1 VQFLGSFVGSIS
13 EGISLHLAIDVK
25 EELKMAKGYNHK
37 SAELEFKKMKQ
48 KDNEFM
54 RRNGMSESN
63 IDKMYLHDRK
73 DFNSDRRYNERKSKH
88 SNLFVTIATQPSED
102 LVSSAITLEEF
113 LDRIPIVPLSQAL
126 EMVSAQVRLM
136 SFLKNMGYSDT
147 EVARI
152 IGVHPST
159 VCRNLDNLYD
169 LYQFF
174 RRYEMDE

>member
-1 VQFLGSFVGSIS
+1 
-13 EGISLHLAIDVK
+13 
-25 EELKMAKGYNHK
+25 MAKGYNHK

-54 RRNGMSESN
+54 RRNGMSEPN

-73 DFNSDRRYNERKSKH
+73 DFNSDRRYNERKS
-88 SNLFVTIATQPSED
+88 NRRDLFITIATQPSED

>member
-1 VQFLGSFVGSIS
+1 
-13 EGISLHLAIDVK
+13 
-25 EELKMAKGYNHK
+25 
-37 SAELEFKKMKQ
+37 
-48 KDNEFM
+48 
-54 RRNGMSESN
+54 
-63 IDKMYLHDRK
+63 
-73 DFNSDRRYNERKSKH
+73 
-88 SNLFVTIATQPSED
+88 
-102 LVSSAITLEEF
+102 
-113 LDRIPIVPLSQAL
+113 
-126 EMVSAQVRLM
+126 MVSAQVKLM

>member
-1 VQFLGSFVGSIS
+1 
-13 EGISLHLAIDVK
+13 
-25 EELKMAKGYNHK
+25 MAKSYNHK

-63 IDKMYLHDRK
+63 IDKMYLHDR
-73 DFNSDRRYNERKSKH
+73 RYNERKSKH
-88 SNLFVTIATQPSED
+88 SDLFITIATQPSED

>member
-1 VQFLGSFVGSIS
+1 
-13 EGISLHLAIDVK
+13 
-25 EELKMAKGYNHK
+25 MAKGYNHK

-63 IDKMYLHDRK
+63 IGKMYLHDRK

-88 SNLFVTIATQPSED
+88 SDLFATIATQPSED

>member
-1 VQFLGSFVGSIS
+1 
-13 EGISLHLAIDVK
+13 
-25 EELKMAKGYNHK
+25 MAKGYNHK

-73 DFNSDRRYNERKSKH
+73 DFNSDRRYNEHKSKH
-88 SNLFVTIATQPSED
+88 SDLFVTIATQPSED

-136 SFLKNMGYSDT
+136 SFLKNMGYSDK